1 MEVRTTATEFNEK
14 KKNKERTKKE
24 QRKNKERTKKEQRL
38 SYDVCKVEHLKESS
52 DDCYKV

>member
-24 QRKNKERTKKEQRL
+24 QRKNKERTKTEL
-38 SYDVCKVEHLKESS
+38 
-52 DDCYKV
+52 

>member
-1 MEVRTTATEFNEK
+1 MEVRTTATEFNK
-14 KKNKERTKKE
+14 KK
-24 QRKNKERTKKEQRL
+24 KNKERTKKEQRL